1 MKTLIIVL
9 VLSAIFIAGVFY
21 KVFGPFVKRTSNE
34 KVILDEG
41 VIYKAKVITLVDTG
55 GRQER
60 HPEVTLN
67 LEMLPQSGIPFEVEI
82 TTYVSV
88 YQLSKL
94 VPGSIITLKY
104 DPRYPDS
111 AVIMK

>member
-1 MKTLIIVL
+1 MKTLIVVL
-9 VLSAIFIAGVFY
+9 VLSAIFVAGVFY

-34 KVILDEG
+34 NVILDKG
-41 VIYKAKVITLVDTG
+41 TIYKAKVITLVDTG

-60 HPEVTLN
+60 HPEVTLT
-67 LEMLPQSGIPFEVEI
+67 LEMLPESGSPFELKI

-94 VPGSIITLKY
+94 VPGSIISLKY
-104 DPRYPDS
+104 DPKYPNS
-111 AVIMK
+111 AVILK